1 MKWLFFTSNTGVQ
14 YKLKTGL
21 AAYILS
27 FLDAESLHNLSTVSK
42 EWNELVKLAQ
52 KYMSLLPQ
60 INEIPLFSQLTLDV
74 LSFKLMAG
82 GMTNA
87 TYKLTVGAN
96 YESEKRQRWVV
107 RFPGDVSLFSVDRKH
122 EQNNAQ
128 QTSDLKLNVPVA
140 YFNGNSG
147 VQVTEF
153 IADVK
158 PLDKTRLERVE
169 ILKALAEKAKI
180 LHQSKQFLNDTDVFS
195 RNAGLLAALEEK
207 EFPLPER
214 VNFIANKM
222 NELQNLFSAYQINK
236 VPCHNDSTPLN
247 YMLTDSEQGE
257 VIYQIDWEYSSNND
271 FLWDLA
277 YFAIEGKLSKK
288 QEFIY
293 LEAYFGEGLVSESVL
308 AWYQAYKPVIEW
320 WITLWSW
327 MQLAFEATAV
337 DLNEYAKL
345 GEERYARTLEHL
357 DGSEFAQAVEL
368 IELERTMA
376 ELPKPRA
383 F

>member
-1 MKWLFFTSNTGVQ
+1 MKWLFFTSDTGVK

-27 FLDAESLHNLSTVSK
+27 FLDAESLHNVSTVSE
-42 EWNELVKLAQ
+42 EWDELVKLAQ
-52 KYMSLLPQ
+52 NYMGLLPK
-60 INEIPLFSQLTLDV
+60 INEIPMFSQLTLDI

-87 TYKLTVGAN
+87 TYKLTVGTH
-96 YESEKRQRWVV
+96 YESEKRKRWVV

-140 YFNGNSG
+140 YFNGDTG

-153 IADVK
+153 IAGVK
-158 PLDKTRLERVE
+158 PLDKNRLERTE
-169 ILKALAEKAKI
+169 ILKTLAEKARI
-180 LHQSKQFLNDTDVFS
+180 LHQSKQFLNDTDVFI
-195 RNAGLLAALEEK
+195 RNAGLLATLEEK
-207 EFPLPER
+207 KFPLPVR
-214 VNFIANKM
+214 VNFIAEKM
-222 NELQNLFSAYQINK
+222 NELQTLFSSYQINK

-277 YFAIEGKLSKK
+277 YFAIEGKLSKE
-288 QEFIY
+288 QELIY
-293 LEAYFGEGLVSESVL
+293 LEAYFGKGQVNEHVL

-337 DLNEYAKL
+337 DVSEYANL
-345 GEERYARTLEHL
+345 GEERYLRTLEYL
-357 DGSEFAQAVEL
+357 DSSAFLHAVVL
-368 IELERTMA
+368 IELGKTVE
-376 ELPKPRA
+376 ESPVPRS

>member
-1 MKWLFFTSNTGVQ
+1 MKWLFFTSDAGVQ

-27 FLDAESLHNLSTVSK
+27 FLDADSLYNLSTVSK

-52 KYMSLLPQ
+52 SYMNLLPQ
-60 INEIPLFSQLTLDV
+60 INEIPMFSQLTLDV
-74 LSFKLMAG
+74 LSLKLMAG

-87 TYKLTVGAN
+87 TYKLTVGAH
-96 YESEKRQRWVV
+96 YEADKRKRWVV

-122 EQNNAQ
+122 EQHNVQ

-140 YFNGNSG
+140 YFNGESG

-158 PLDKTRLERVE
+158 PLDKNRLERVE
-169 ILKALAEKAKI
+169 ILKMLAEKAKI
-180 LHQSKQFLNDTDVFS
+180 LHKSKQFLNDIDVFS
-195 RNAGLLAALEEK
+195 RNAGLLATLENK
-207 EFPLPER
+207 KFPLPER
-214 VNFIANKM
+214 VNFIASKM
-222 NELQNLFSAYQINK
+222 NELKNLFSSYQINK

-247 YMLTDSEQGE
+247 YMLTPLEQGE
-257 VIYQIDWEYSSNND
+257 LIYQIDWEYSSNND

-277 YFAIEGKLSKK
+277 YFAIEAKLSKE
-288 QEFIY
+288 QELIY
-293 LEAYFGEGLVSESVL
+293 LAAYFGEGKVNESIL

-337 DLNEYAKL
+337 DVSEYANL
-345 GEERYARTLEHL
+345 GEERYFRTLEHL
-357 DGSEFAQAVEL
+357 DSSAFLHAIEL
-368 IELERTMA
+368 IELEKKA
-376 ELPKPRA
+376 DESLVARA